1 MAVGGYGRRALLAM
15 LLLDAGRVVATQRLI
30 DGIYGDEPPAG
41 VGNALQSQ
49 VSRLRAA
56 LGEAIENRPGG
67 YRLAVDRDEV
77 DVHRFERLAGQGRE
91 ALAAGEAARA
101 AALLREALGLW
112 RGDALADVGEAPFAA
127 AQVVRL
133 EELRLGAMEDRVA
146 ADLVLGGHR
155 DLVAELRE
163 LVAAHPLRERLTAQ
177 LMRALAADG
186 RQADALAVYETARET
201 LAESLG
207 VDPGDELVAAHL
219 AVLRGETSE
228 ESPGRVS
235 RETSTRPTATH
246 PGVSRETALPAQLTS
261 FVGRESELALIA
273 GRLRDSRLVTLTG
286 PGGAGKTRLS
296 IEAAGRFDG
305 EVCFVPLAGVTD
317 GVDLPQA
324 LLGALGL
331 REVGLLTPTGPA
343 QDPVSRLAAALAE
356 RPALLV
362 LDNCEHLIEAAAGL
376 VETLLTRCPSLRIL
390 ATSREAFGI
399 TGETLCPV
407 PPLALPPLGAATDG
421 VADFPAVRLFVERAA
436 AVRPTFSLDDEREAV
451 LRICA
456 ALDGQ
461 PLALELAA
469 ARLRSLSAGEIADR
483 LGPPP
488 EVESG
493 PPLRSSEMFRLLSR
507 GSRTA
512 QPRQRTL
519 RGVID
524 WSWDLLTGPE
534 RVVLSRAS
542 VFAGGWTLEAAEA
555 VCADPAPG
563 ARDGASLGAAS
574 GEPIDPGDVLDLVDS
589 LVDKSLV
596 VAHQPD
602 GGGEARYRMLE
613 TIRSYGAE
621 RLAEA
626 DGTAAARR
634 RHAAYF
640 LDLAVTAEPRLRRA
654 GQLDWLRRLSGD
666 HDNLHAALHRCVA
679 DGDTATG
686 MRLVAALSTY
696 WLLRGSRYEGAV
708 PARQLVT
715 AVGPRAPEGL
725 EEEFALCVMTAA
737 PDVADQREL
746 AEHLKSVRVTVE
758 RGPVRYPVMF
768 LLWAPFAGVPDEETY
783 VRQEAALA
791 LMETDPWF
799 QALNHIGV
807 AYQNW
812 MVLGH
817 ADVVEREFTLARDK
831 FRELGDRW
839 GEALGSSH
847 LASFLSVRGELPRAV
862 RLIDEAMAL
871 ADELEAVE
879 SRADLL
885 CHRGHCRLR
894 ALDHDAACADF
905 RAAADLARRI
915 GTTEFLAVAHLGLAE
930 SARLRGE
937 LEEADRW
944 CDRAAAE
951 SLPAWFAGD
960 VSRTETLVCRGRLH
974 AARGRRDRARACYRE
989 AYGAPQTDRN
999 RPFTATV
1006 ADAAAH
1012 LALLDGTP
1020 ERAAELLGIAR
1031 ALRGMQVVAGPDA
1044 AVTEAAAREALGAEA
1059 YAAAHDRGA
1068 GLDAAGAYAALG
1080 RRLAEPDGAA

>member
-15 LLLDAGRVVATQRLI
+15 LLLDAGRVVPTQRLI

-41 VGNALQSQ
+41 AGNALQSQ

-56 LGEAIENRPGG
+56 LGEAIENQPGG
-67 YRLAVDRDEV
+67 YRLVVDRDEV

-91 ALAAGEAARA
+91 ALAAGEAERGAV
-101 AALLREALGLW
+101 LLREALGLW
-112 RGDALADVGEAPFAA
+112 QGDALADVGEAPFAA

-133 EELRLGAMEDRVA
+133 EELRLGAVEDRVA
-146 ADLVLGGHR
+146 ADLALGGHR
-155 DLVAELRE
+155 NLVAELRE

-177 LMRALAADG
+177 LMRALLADG

-201 LAESLG
+201 LAETLG
-207 VDPGDELVAAHL
+207 ADPGEELAAAHL
-219 AVLRGETSE
+219 AVLRGETPVRE
-228 ESPGRVS
+228 GGRVS
-235 RETSTRPTATH
+235 RETTTFPTAAPT
-246 PGVSRETALPAQLTS
+246 GVSRETAVLPAQLTS
-261 FVGRESELALIA
+261 FVGRENELALIA
-273 GRLRDSRLVTLTG
+273 GRLRDARLVTLTG

-356 RPALLV
+356 RPVLLV
-362 LDNCEHLIEAAAGL
+362 LDNCEHLIDAAAGL
-376 VETLLTRCPSLRIL
+376 VGTLLTRCPSLKVL

-399 TGETLCPV
+399 TGEALCPV
-407 PPLALPPLGAATDG
+407 PPLALPPLGAAADG
-421 VADFPAVRLFVERAA
+421 LAGFPAVRLFVERAV

-451 LRICA
+451 LRICT

-469 ARLRSLSAGEIADR
+469 ARLRTLSAGEIADR

-488 EVESG
+488 EVECG
-493 PPLRSSEMFRLLSR
+493 PALRPSELFRLLSR

-524 WSWDLLTGPE
+524 WSWDLLTEPE

-563 ARDGASLGAAS
+563 AGGAPAGTATSELI
-574 GEPIDPGDVLDLVDS
+574 EPGDVLDLVDS

-602 GGGEARYRMLE
+602 GGGGARYRMLE

-626 DGTAAARR
+626 DGTDAARR

-654 GQLDWLRRLSGD
+654 GQLDWLRRLSAE

-696 WLLRGSRYEGAV
+696 WLLRGARYEGAA
-708 PARQLVT
+708 PARKLVT

-746 AEHLKSVRVTVE
+746 AEHLKSVRATVE
-758 RGPVRYPVMF
+758 RGPARYPVMF

-791 LMETDPWF
+791 LVEADSWF

-812 MVLGH
+812 MVLGE
-817 ADVVEREFTLARDK
+817 ADAVHREFTLARAK
-831 FRELGDRW
+831 FCELGDRW
-839 GEALGSSH
+839 GEALATSH

-885 CHRGHCRLR
+885 CERGRCRLR

-930 SARLRGE
+930 SARLRGA

-944 CDRAAAE
+944 CDQAMAE

-960 VSRTETLVCRGRLH
+960 VSRTEALVCRGRLH
-974 AARGRRDRARACYRE
+974 AARGQRDRARECYRE
-989 AYGAPQTDRN
+989 AYGARQTDRN
-999 RPFTATV
+999 RPFTAAV
-1006 ADAAAH
+1006 ADAAAD
-1012 LALLDGTP
+1012 LALRDGAP

-1031 ALRGMQVVAGPDA
+1031 ALRGMEVVASPDA
-1044 AVTEAAAREALGAEA
+1044 AATETAARETLGEEA
-1059 YAAAHDRGA
+1059 YVAARDRGA
-1068 GLDAAGAYAALG
+1068 RLDAAGAYAALG
-1080 RRLAEPDGAA
+1080 QRLAEPGGTV